1 MNKLK
6 QIYKVLYKRF
16 GKQKWWPTTLEGE
29 MHPTYH
35 GKKINDRQRFE
46 IVVGA
51 ILTQNTS
58 WKNVEK
64 AITELNKNNLMDV
77 KKIAW
82 AETKKLAQ
90 LIKSSGYYNQK
101 AERLKIISEHI
112 LKNYKRNLSKF
123 FDKNIDELR
132 QELLSIKG
140 IGPET
145 ADSIMLYSAGKPL
158 FVVDA
163 YTKRIFSRAGLF
175 DEKAK
180 YEEMQEL
187 FHNDLERDEKL
198 FNEYHALIVELG
210 KNYCRKKPECRK
222 CPIISF
228 CKKDL

>member
-6 QIYKVLYKRF
+6 QIYHALYRSF
-16 GKQKWWPTTLEGE
+16 GKQNWWPTTLEGE

-35 GKKINDRQRFE
+35 SRKKNDKQRFE

-64 AITELNKNNLMDV
+64 AITELNKNDLIDA

-82 AETKKLAQ
+82 AEKGILAR

-101 AERLKIISEHI
+101 AERLKIIAEFFS
-112 LKNYKRNLSKF
+112 RNKEPSR
-123 FDKNIDELR
+123 E
-132 QELLSIKG
+132 ELLAVKG
-140 IGPET
+140 VGPET
-145 ADSIMLYSAGKPL
+145 ADSILLYAFDKPF

-163 YTKRIFSRAGLF
+163 YTRRIFSRCGFF
-175 DEKAK
+175 DGNIK
-180 YEEMQEL
+180 YEKIQEL
-187 FHNDLERDEKL
+187 FHNNLEKNAEM

-210 KNYCRKKPECRK
+210 KNYCRKKPLCWE
-222 CPIISF
+222 CPIAGF